1 MGFEPE
7 NTVLDRMSLRKLGIT
22 SYKALISQQYSI
34 HGFTELSTL
43 SELAAIKSVPVKKL
57 RAWAGL
63 SSSDKR
69 FDNNSLQAVR
79 AAPAL
84 LHGKTL
90 GGLCRQFVGHVA
102 ICVSGFALRPP
113 VFPFPQDGA
122 DAMDVPGHYSQRH
135 VALEPVKAM
144 IRTVIKTMDLQC
156 VDR

>member
-1 MGFEPE
+1 MKISVGIEFLVRPELRWSTSVECEPKCP
-7 NTVLDRMSLRKLGIT
+7 NVMVFK
-22 SYKALISQQYSI
+22 Q
-34 HGFTELSTL
+34 
-43 SELAAIKSVPVKKL
+43 AA
-57 RAWAGL
+57 
-63 SSSDKR
+63 
-69 FDNNSLQAVR
+69 R

-102 ICVSGFALRPP
+102 ICVSGFALRTP